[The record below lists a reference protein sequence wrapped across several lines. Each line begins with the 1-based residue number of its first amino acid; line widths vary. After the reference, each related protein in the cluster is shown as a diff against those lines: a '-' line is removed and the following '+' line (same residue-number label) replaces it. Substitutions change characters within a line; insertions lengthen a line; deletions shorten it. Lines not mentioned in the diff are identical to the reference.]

1 MMMYSIKTYVPCLY
15 RSTLAV
21 NVKTIANESHGYLD
35 SDGDSEFS
43 YPEFKLVACPPNSP
57 DLPCADGDY
66 ELPDFSEDDD
76 CDTWSL

>member
-1 MMMYSIKTYVPCLY
+1 MYSIKIKTYVPCLY

-21 NVKTIANESHGYLD
+21 NAKTNTDESRGYPD
-35 SDGDSEFS
+35 SDGNSEFS

-66 ELPDFSEDDD
+66 ELPDFSDDDD
-76 CDTWSL
+76 CDNWSL